1 MNCPRC
7 RGVVPQGAFFCPSCG
22 NDLRAHLGVPQPH
35 PQQNQAQVPYQAP
48 APQPVNVKEQMKQ
61 ARKAGPVGYYQGA
74 NGPIEQRKPPLG
86 WILGIACLAA
96 LAILGFFLM
105 NLLQKT
111 GQESPGNFLAKQ
123 GQAPPAVLQKTGEPP
138 PPVLGDLAQ
147 AAKKM
152 PPDILRWLEHLERIE
167 RKRGTLAQQGLA
179 SFMVMAQSAQFG
191 ASIEGLQGLASG
203 DPEANMPETSADK
216 LGKSS
221 AETKQE
227 WANLRVEFDSLKP
240 PQECQTIADSYTH
253 ALEETGSM
261 ITDVMD
267 ALTASKEDP
276 QKALQSLYGM
286 KNQSGAIDQYGNE
299 TDKKV
304 GDICNNYD
312 TRKWFSISS
321 DFGNSS
327 ILGSLGAR

>member
-7 RGVVPQGAFFCPSCG
+7 RGTVPQGALFCPNCG
-22 NDLRAHLGVPQPH
+22 NDLRAYQGVPQPQ
-35 PQQNQAQVPYQAP
+35 PSQPNVPYQAP
-48 APQPVNVKEQMKQ
+48 APQPVDIKEQMRQ
-61 ARKAGPVGYYQGA
+61 ARQAAPVGYYQGA
-74 NGPIEQRKPPLG
+74 NGPVQQRKSPLG

-96 LAILGFFLM
+96 LAILGFFVI

-123 GQAPPAVLQKTGEPP
+123 GQAPPPVLQKTGEPP
-138 PPVLGDLAQ
+138 PPVLADHAQ

-152 PPDILRWLEHLERIE
+152 PADILRWLEHLERVE
-167 RKRGTLAQQGLA
+167 RKRGILAQQGLA

-191 ASIEGLQGLASG
+191 SDIKGLEGLASG

-221 AETKQE
+221 ADTKAE
-227 WANLRVEFDSLKP
+227 WGRLRVEFDSLRP

-267 ALTASKEDP
+267 ALEASKEDP

-299 TDKKV
+299 TDTKV
-304 GDICNNYD
+304 GSICDKYD

>member
-7 RGVVPQGAFFCPSCG
+7 RGVVPQGALFCPSCG
-22 NDLRAHLGVPQPH
+22 NDLRAYLGVPQPQ
-35 PQQNQAQVPYQAP
+35 PQSQQPNIPYQAP

-74 NGPIEQRKPPLG
+74 DGPVPQRKSPYG
-86 WILGIACLAA
+86 WIFGIAFLAA
-96 LAILGFFLM
+96 LAILGFFVM
-105 NLLQKT
+105 NMLQKT
-111 GQESPGNFLAKQ
+111 GQETPGNFLAKE
-123 GQAPPAVLQKTGEPP
+123 GQAPAPVLQKTGEPP
-138 PPVLGDLAQ
+138 PPVLADHAQ

-152 PPDILRWLEHLERIE
+152 PADILRWLEHLERIE
-167 RKRGTLAQQGLA
+167 RKRGILAQQGLA

-191 ASIEGLQGLASG
+191 TDLSGLQGLASG

-216 LGKSS
+216 LGRSS
-221 AETKQE
+221 ADTKVE
-227 WANLRVEFDSLKP
+227 WAKLHTEFDSLPP
-240 PQECQTIADSYTH
+240 PQECQTIADTYTH

-267 ALTASKEDP
+267 ALETSKDDP
-276 QKALQSLYGM
+276 QKALQTLYGM
-286 KNQSGAIDQYGNE
+286 KNQSTVIDQYGNE

-304 GDICNNYD
+304 GTICNKYD